1 MTLGELLDAARTS
14 LVRLDTSRLAQLM
27 STGEAIVL
35 DTRTPT
41 DRETTAASP
50 VPFTRL
56 LQDHCVGVRTVC
68 VRVIDENCTDGKDE
82 CCNPGDE

>member
-1 MTLGELLDAARTS
+1 MMTLGELLDAARTS

-41 DRETTAASP
+41 DRENYGCIPGSIHTPLTGS
-50 VPFTRL
+50 
-56 LQDHCVGVRTVC
+56 VRRRPDR
-68 VRVIDENCTDGKDE
+68 VRACH
-82 CCNPGDE
+82 